1 MGCIT
6 SKNLLV
12 TSFNKHHYDQYHD
25 HRIQALNN
33 IKNHDDENEDD
44 KASENNEL
52 KCGRLLLL
60 SSETENVAAAGW
72 PSWLCEVAAEAV
84 RGWLPLKSDSYEKFE
99 KIGQGTYSSVF
110 RARHAASGRMV
121 ALKKVRFDNL
131 KPDSVKFMA
140 REITILRSLD
150 HPNIMKLEGIIT
162 SQVSCIIYLVF
173 EYMEHDL
180 AGLLS
185 SPDIK
190 FSHSQVLLHIKCYMR
205 QLLNGI
211 EHCHSRGVLHR
222 DIKTANIL
230 VNNEGV
236 LKIGDFGLAKIYGP
250 TSKEP
255 LTSHVVTLWYRPP
268 ELLLGCTK
276 YGTAVDLWSVGCVFA
291 ELFLGRPILKGRTE
305 VEQLHRIFKLCGT
318 PPDDYWNKS
327 KLPLATMF
335 KPHHAYESTLHERC
349 KDIPKT
355 ALNLIETLLSVDPCK
370 RGTAGSA
377 LEFEYFNTKPYVCD
391 PASLPKYTPIKQIQ
405 AKARDEGRRK
415 KPGGVVGASR
425 NPTRARKTCQEQT
438 SFSKVVPTEVNAES
452 HVPKG
457 SRDPMSAFIQL
468 TEISPSDGICALPT
482 QTTASNGGFVWA
494 TRRRKHGGHLTQSSG
509 SVTPRVLKTS
519 ASQRMPENIESTS
532 RVCGGFRNPASFDIS
547 KVHNSQDLLNDDDE
561 SETFFDAHAE

>member
-6 SKNLLV
+6 SKHANLV
-12 TSFNKHHYDQYHD
+12 TCFNKHHYDQYHD
-25 HRIQALNN
+25 HQ
-33 IKNHDDENEDD
+33 
-44 KASENNEL
+44 
-52 KCGRLLLL
+52 
-60 SSETENVAAAGW
+60 NVAAGW
-72 PSWLCEVAAEAV
+72 PSWLSQVAAEAV
-84 RGWLPLKSDSYEKFE
+84 RGWLPLKSDSYERFE

-185 SPDIK
+185 SPDVK
-190 FSHSQVLLHIKCYMR
+190 FSHSQIKWYMR
-205 QLLNGI
+205 QLLKGI
-211 EHCHSRGVLHR
+211 EHSHSRGVLHR

-236 LKIGDFGLAKIYGP
+236 LRIGDFGLAKSCGSM
-250 TSKEP
+250 SKEP

-276 YGTAVDLWSVGCVFA
+276 YGTPVDLWSVGCVFA

-355 ALNLIETLLSVDPCK
+355 ALSLIETLLSVDPCK
-370 RGTAGSA
+370 RGTASSA
-377 LEFEYFNTKPYVCD
+377 LEHEYFNTKPYVCD
-391 PASLPKYTPIKQIQ
+391 PASLPKYPPNKQIH
-405 AKARDEGRRK
+405 AKARDEGRRSYYK
-415 KPGGVVGASR
+415 CTFPGCNV
-425 NPTRARKTCQEQT
+425 
-438 SFSKVVPTEVNAES
+438 
-452 HVPKG
+452 
-457 SRDPMSAFIQL
+457 
-468 TEISPSDGICALPT
+468 
-482 QTTASNGGFVWA
+482 
-494 TRRRKHGGHLTQSSG
+494 RKHVERAPLDPKSVVTTYEGKHNHDIPVSRHRGYNNNNGSGGTAAKRKEPKLG
-509 SVTPRVLKTS
+509 SNERPVLLQMKEEEIT
-519 ASQRMPENIESTS
+519 A
-532 RVCGGFRNPASFDIS
+532 
-547 KVHNSQDLLNDDDE
+547 
-561 SETFFDAHAE
+561 